1 MMKRLLLLLISVA
14 ISVATNADGIGKNE
28 ALLKAQ
34 RLMPGKRFVAADADA
49 MAPSVPAKLKGK
61 SQPYYIFNAV
71 DGGFVIVSG
80 DDRATDILGYSY
92 QGHLDTAA
100 MPANLRWWLQGYARE
115 IEELEAMSLAA
126 EQAEDKPAVTPIA
139 PMIMTQ
145 WNQNEPYNSW
155 CPDGSYVDYY
165 EDGYN
170 AANRC
175 FAGCVA
181 TTMAQ
186 LMYYWQ
192 WPATC
197 GALDSYEVD
206 EHTIKGLPA
215 TTFKWDLMQNTYS
228 RTASGDAVDAV
239 AELMRYCGQAIQ
251 MGYGVDSSSGYVSAE
266 LLASTFQYSPNCC
279 RLYRDNYTAIRW
291 ASIIYRELA
300 AHRPVVYHGD
310 SDTSAHLF
318 LIDGCDA
325 SGLVHINWGW
335 SGRYDGYFSLSAANP
350 DANRSYKYNQT
361 AFINLQPAVPGEK
374 IRPAMQCCIDDSEET
389 FLHYRSESAT
399 LEGTVVAQYTLEP
412 DATQNAE
419 IGWALYQGDT
429 FVKVLSSKA
438 VTISAEQQDHFLNN
452 SSVIFDETV
461 PAGNYLL
468 CQIYRFEGETEW
480 QICHPY
486 RDYAYM
492 LVLELT
498 DTYFYTR
505 PYNMLTDGI
514 TTIGYQAAENGGRNG
529 AESVGNSAGTGSWY
543 NLQGIQVP
551 QPRKGLFIKDGRSIL
566 VP

>member
-1 MMKRLLLLLISVA
+1 MMKRLLLLLISVV
-14 ISVATNADGIGKNE
+14 ISVATNADGIEKNE

-49 MAPSVPAKLKGK
+49 MAPSVPAKLRGK

-92 QGHLDTAA
+92 QGHLDAAA

-251 MGYGVDSSSGYVSAE
+251 IGYGVDNSSGSVSAE
-266 LLASTFQYSPNCC
+266 LMASTFQYSPNCC

-300 AHRPVVYHGD
+300 AHRPD
-310 SDTSAHLF
+310 D
-318 LIDGCDA
+318 
-325 SGLVHINWGW
+325 
-335 SGRYDGYFSLSAANP
+335 YDP
-350 DANRSYKYNQT
+350 M
-361 AFINLQPAVPGEK
+361 E
-374 IRPAMQCCIDDSEET
+374 SE
-389 FLHYRSESAT
+389 
-399 LEGTVVAQYTLEP
+399 
-412 DATQNAE
+412 
-419 IGWALYQGDT
+419 
-429 FVKVLSSKA
+429 
-438 VTISAEQQDHFLNN
+438 
-452 SSVIFDETV
+452 
-461 PAGNYLL
+461 
-468 CQIYRFEGETEW
+468 
-480 QICHPY
+480 
-486 RDYAYM
+486 
-492 LVLELT
+492 
-498 DTYFYTR
+498 
-505 PYNMLTDGI
+505 
-514 TTIGYQAAENGGRNG
+514 
-529 AESVGNSAGTGSWY
+529 
-543 NLQGIQVP
+543 
-551 QPRKGLFIKDGRSIL
+551 
-566 VP
+566 